1 MLQTDYSRFMDYT
14 DQTYHSDYMM
24 KLRRHGMKLSEKRM
38 SDVSE
43 YQEKQIKDIVLPSQ
57 RQKRK

>member
-1 MLQTDYSRFMDYT
+1 MDYT